1 MITLIINK
9 ERNKMPESNKEL
21 TQEIL
26 KSDYRKA
33 ANEFMQEYKEAP
45 LGKAYGSDPLTGEW
59 NKSRKQ
65 VLDAFKDMNKMYKSM
80 AKAMGCKLTIVDV
93 SDLNPPDDDDH
104 DLG

>member
-45 LGKAYGSDPLTGEW
+45 LGKAYGADPITG
-59 NKSRKQ
+59 
-65 VLDAFKDMNKMYKSM
+65 
-80 AKAMGCKLTIVDV
+80 
-93 SDLNPPDDDDH
+93 
-104 DLG
+104 

>member
-1 MITLIINK
+1 MT
-9 ERNKMPESNKEL
+9 RAKEL
-21 TQEIL
+21 TPDKL
-26 KSDYRKA
+26 KSEYRIS

>member
-1 MITLIINK
+1 MK
-9 ERNKMPESNKEL
+9 SNKEL
-21 TQEIL
+21 TPDKL
-26 KSDYRKA
+26 KSEYRIS

-80 AKAMGCKLTIVDV
+80 AKAMGCTLNYVDV
-93 SDLNPPDDDDH
+93 SELNPPDDDDH